1 MRVMV
6 FFLLLV
12 STCVS
17 AQVENLFRG
26 QVNIYSASGSDL
38 VFTASM
44 LFYDPL
50 GKYASSDC
58 QVGDAVYIS
67 YEDACVRLEIDS
79 ILSNSGGSIIAR
91 LVSVDTIASVFGIG
105 AILRETDVNEFPTF
119 ISGIS
124 SALLS
129 CMQTKFAIM
138 VDSLNAPPSD
148 GNGIISALP
157 LGDVSI
163 VGAGDLSLENSA
175 IDIAV
180 SDSTRG
186 VSVTDTIDALLP
198 RPGVLFR
205 NGSQRASIH
214 LDDSGALTF
223 NQQSN
228 FPDESGDFIISN
240 TGKVSLGDTLETSGL
255 IRYSRTGKIFEVG
268 DSISANHSVINLGSI
283 PSGTASVLIGRAAS
297 GRLVTTSAPGGVN
310 IYAFAKDSVALLAT
324 DTSVSVSRATGSTTI
339 TVPSGVKL
347 FSASLKGSSALL
359 SGGNYLVTVNTSETN
374 VNTGIS
380 NIHAPHVQVIN
391 TAAQLAGGPSDAAP
405 FTYDEGS
412 SPQRQITSVGTG
424 DITVKIVSLSDYSNW
439 VLKLTF

>member
-1 MRVMV
+1 MRLTI
-6 FFLLLV
+6 FLLFL

-26 QVNIYSASGSDL
+26 QVNIYSASGSDV

-50 GKYASSDC
+50 GKYSSSDC

-67 YEDACVRLEIDS
+67 YEDACIRLEIDS
-79 ILSNSGGSIIAR
+79 ILSNSGGSISAR
-91 LVSVDTIASVFGIG
+91 LTSVDTITSVFGIG
-105 AILRETDVNEFPTF
+105 AILRETDVNEFPTY

-148 GNGIISALP
+148 GNGLISALP

-163 VGAGDLSLENSA
+163 VGAGDLSLENVAVDVA
-175 IDIAV
+175 I
-180 SDSTRG
+180 SDSTKG

-198 RPGVLFR
+198 KPGLLFR
-205 NGSQRASIH
+205 NGSKQAAVH
-214 LDDSGALTF
+214 LDDSGDLVF
-223 NQQSN
+223 NQEAN
-228 FPDESGDFIISN
+228 LPDESGDFIISS
-240 TGKVSLGDTLETSGL
+240 TGKVSLGDSLVSSGL
-255 IRYSRTGKIFEVG
+255 IRYERTGKIFEVG
-268 DSISANHSVINLGSI
+268 DSLSSNHAIINLGSI
-283 PSGTASVLIGRAAS
+283 PSGTASVMIGRSAS
-297 GRLVTTSAPGGVN
+297 GRLVTTSAAGGVQMHL
-310 IYAFAKDSVALLAT
+310 FTKDSVAMLAT
-324 DTSVSVSRATGSTTI
+324 DTSVTVSRATGSTTI
-339 TVPSGVKL
+339 TVPTGVKL

-359 SGGNYLVTVNTSETN
+359 SGGNYLVTVNTSETA
-374 VNTGIS
+374 VNTGIT
-380 NIHAPHVQVIN
+380 NIHAPHIQVIN
-391 TAAQLAGGPSDAAP
+391 TAAQLAGGPGDALP

-412 SPQRQITSVGTG
+412 SPQRQITAVGTG

-439 VLKLTF
+439 ILKLTF